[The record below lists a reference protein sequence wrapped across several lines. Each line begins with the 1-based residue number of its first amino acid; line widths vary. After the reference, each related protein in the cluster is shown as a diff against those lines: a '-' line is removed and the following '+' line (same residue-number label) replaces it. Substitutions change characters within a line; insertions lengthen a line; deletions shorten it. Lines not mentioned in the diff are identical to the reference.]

1 MPVSYTF
8 QALCINYFL
17 EYPCNMGVKSIFGNN
32 LHSYRKLKGF
42 SQEQLAEKL
51 NISTKHLSTLET
63 GKVFASAELIEK
75 LSQVLNV
82 SISSLFY
89 TPEEKSYDE
98 SDFCKISQIL
108 EDEFDKSLVTI
119 KEKIK
124 SVKK

>member
-1 MPVSYTF
+1 
-8 QALCINYFL
+8 
-17 EYPCNMGVKSIFGNN
+17 MGVKSIFGNN

-124 SVKK
+124 SVKN